1 MELTGKLLVKH
12 KIKTSKYIRAYIAI
26 RDKEETQSGNA
37 EVGAVLMLDSMLM
50 FEAWENLTEKL
61 HLRKDLSEV
70 RDNLHGYWGVFQ
82 AAVVQMQRPWEG
94 AGLV

>member
-1 MELTGKLLVKH
+1 
-12 KIKTSKYIRAYIAI
+12 
-26 RDKEETQSGNA
+26 
-37 EVGAVLMLDSMLM
+37 MLDSMLM